1 MILKIDY
8 VNCFCFQ
15 LVAFYLYFMW
25 YFAKE
30 ILLNFK
36 FPSLF
41 LAVEIVPTHANE

>member
-1 MILKIDY
+1 MILKVDD
-8 VNCFCFQ
+8 VNCCC

-36 FPSLF
+36 FPFLF
-41 LAVEIVPTHANE
+41 LAVEIVPMHAYE

>member
-8 VNCFCFQ
+8 VNYFCFQ

-30 ILLNFK
+30 ILLNFE
-36 FPSLF
+36 FPFLF
-41 LAVEIVPTHANE
+41 LAVEIVPMHANE